1 MCTFK
6 KKKSLHVNKGS
17 ALSLM
22 LFRHA
27 RALYCSCQS
36 KLQVWCYAGL
46 NALSLNAG
54 GLLLQPW
61 SGISTARLSFP
72 GEQLQ
77 TERWTPD
84 GRRCWCPSSGS
95 FHTTSAPSLFFC
107 LIRNLSSVFPSSSH
121 LTGCSTDGSQ
131 GDNYGRF
138 IRMGRAS
145 VDRQCVSVLILLIS
159 LGNWPISWCDTTFH
173 QSCETYICVSNEWL
187 CLCVTVFRFMQLW

>member
-1 MCTFK
+1 MQVDSFC
-6 KKKSLHVNKGS
+6 SLDQEFPLPGWAFQVSSCRQSDGLQMADAVGVLPQGHSTRPLLHHCFS
-17 ALSLM
+17 ASL
-22 LFRHA
+22 
-27 RALYCSCQS
+27 
-36 KLQVWCYAGL
+36 
-46 NALSLNAG
+46 
-54 GLLLQPW
+54 
-61 SGISTARLSFP
+61 
-72 GEQLQ
+72 E
-77 TERWTPD
+77 
-84 GRRCWCPSSGS
+84 
-95 FHTTSAPSLFFC
+95 TSP
-107 LIRNLSSVFPSSSH
+107 VFPSSSH